1 MKIILLN
8 ELESVYYYDQ
18 INYVL
23 TKNEINENIRLRNF
37 NNLYLGFINQLTEQ
51 REKQIFS
58 GWFAKINFLVQAYN
72 FSKEEGEILQSI
84 RRLCRKALTQKKFI
98 PEKELVI
105 ACAKVMANTIARFS
119 EGNMPEKLE
128 KLWKNETLPT
138 LIYTEIPEA
147 QIKGLLATITEK
159 SPIEKLETQ
168 NLKQIHLQCD
178 TENFGIIKITLTDVA
193 FYNQKGENF
202 RTNFLSTECHLYVKK
217 YQTVYFT
224 HLEKLEENHFVSTR
238 NTSFVIHADYLID
251 VTKIALCGK
260 EDFPAFPYFYILD
273 KITSFNGSIH
283 TFRGTL
289 ANEIL
294 DKYLADNTQN
304 YDHYFK
310 ESLQEK
316 QADALSSHVQA
327 GEITTLYNNLQ
338 PHFSNMK
345 KVMDNYDNFYIL
357 TEPTFVSSVYGLQG
371 RLDILLTDI
380 QHSQRKDIIEL
391 KSGTPKRIPANYD
404 HLLQVAGYN
413 LLLETTFPH
422 RNGVS
427 SILYS
432 SDEKTPLRDC
442 GSLEFDAQDLLR
454 TRNQIVYLDWE
465 ISQGNVELYD
475 KVVDKFKKSN
485 KKISKYTQLDIE
497 NFVTKW
503 KNASLL
509 DKVYFASL
517 MGLVQ
522 RELITAKIGGNLL
535 SESASGFSGLW
546 RNTLHEKKNNFAILY
561 GLELEKYKAD
571 HSEITFLRPL
581 DQKQAT
587 AFRKND
593 IVMLYPCKE
602 IEELAPTQYQLLKA
616 NIQSITSTKITLK
629 IWHKAMPEAFLEEFK
644 YWAIEPTLLE
654 QSYTAQMNALS
665 DFLGLHHTKKQ
676 IWYGKTK
683 PTFVIETKEFRQ
695 QLVENYKNLS
705 EEQLDI
711 LSKTLR
717 TQNYFLL
724 QGPPGTGKTSQML
737 RTITDYLYNYTRE
750 TIVLLA
756 FTNRATDEI
765 CQKIEKSCSGN
776 YLRLG
781 TFDNNAEFYNK
792 SLLSENNFEKLI
804 EKINNTRIFVSTVSS
819 FFKYAHLVKNKDI
832 LIVDEASQLLE
843 PMLCG
848 IAPFF
853 ERFIMIGDEKQLPA
867 VVTQS
872 HLQCESD
879 NDLMKN
885 IGLEDMSLSVFERL
899 LHNAQKN
906 NWNDCYTMLS
916 TQFRTHQDIAAF
928 ISKEFYK
935 TLKAGSEKQK
945 EKFNFYNPNSNIALE
960 KKMASSR
967 VLFFDIEKEETPKL
981 NRKEAQQIAEMLY
994 LISDIAK
1001 QKGTFTH
1008 ETVGVIT
1015 PYRAQI
1021 AEIYTLLDDELREMI
1036 TIDTV
1041 ERYQG
1046 SERDIILVSMAVN
1059 HPAQMKNLQGNN
1071 KEIDKKL
1078 NVVLSR
1084 AKEQIIMLGN
1094 ATILKEGFWY
1104 DRFLK
1109 FVEEKNTK

>member
-1 MKIILLN
+1 MIKNILLN
-8 ELESVYYYDQ
+8 ELESLYYYDQ
-18 INYVL
+18 IHYVL
-23 TKNEINENIRLRNF
+23 TKNEINENFRLRNF

-58 GWFAKINFLVQAYN
+58 GWFAKINFLIQAYN
-72 FSKEEGEILQSI
+72 FSKQEGEVLQSI
-84 RRLCRKALTQKKFI
+84 RRLCRKALTQKNYS
-98 PEKELVI
+98 PEKELVL
-105 ACAKVMANTIARFS
+105 ACAKVMAETIFRFS
-119 EGNMPEKLE
+119 EGNIPENIDI
-128 KLWKNETLPT
+128 LWENKELPT
-138 LIYTEIPEA
+138 LIYTEIPQAE
-147 QIKGLLATITEK
+147 IKGLLATITEK
-159 SPIEKLETQ
+159 SPLEGVSN

-178 TENFGIIKITLTDVA
+178 TENFGIVKITLTDVA

-202 RTNFLSTECHLYVKK
+202 RTNYLSSECNAWVKK

-224 HLEKLEENHFVSTR
+224 YLEKLEDNHFVSTR

-260 EDFPAFPYFYILD
+260 EDIPAFSYFYMLD
-273 KITSFNGSIH
+273 KLTSFNGSVH

-294 DKYLADNTQN
+294 DKYLANPTQT
-304 YDHYFK
+304 YDDYFNQ
-310 ESLQEK
+310 SMQDK
-316 QADALSSHVQA
+316 QADALSSHVQV
-327 GEITTLYNNLQ
+327 GEIPILYDKLQ
-338 PHFSNMK
+338 SHFLNMK
-345 KVMDNYDNFYIL
+345 KVMDGYENFHIL

-380 QHSQRKDIIEL
+380 EHGQRKDIIEL
-391 KSGTPKRIPANYD
+391 KSGVAKRMPANYD

-413 LLLETTFPH
+413 LLLETTFPD

-427 SILYS
+427 CILYS

-454 TRNQIVYLDWE
+454 IRNQIVFLDWE
-465 ISQGNVELYD
+465 ISQGIPIFYD
-475 KVVDKFKKSN
+475 KILEKFKKST
-485 KKISKYTQLDIE
+485 KKLSKYTQLDVE
-497 NFVTKW
+497 NFATKW
-503 KNASLL
+503 KNASSL

-561 GLELEKYKAD
+561 GLEVEKY
-571 HSEITFLRPL
+571 HNEISEITFLRPL

-587 AFRKND
+587 AFRKGD

-602 IEELAPTQYQLLKA
+602 IEELEPTHYQLLKA
-616 NIQSITSTKITLK
+616 NIQQITSTKVTLK
-629 IWHKAMPEAFLEEFK
+629 IWHKAMPEAFLDEFK

-654 QSYTAQMNALS
+654 QSYGTQMNALS
-665 DFLGLHHTKKQ
+665 DFLGLHPTKKE
-676 IWYGKTK
+676 IWYGMTEPKFT
-683 PTFVIETKEFRQ
+683 PETTAFKEN
-695 QLVENYKNLS
+695 LANIYTTLS
-705 EEQLDI
+705 EEQIDI

-737 RTITDYLYNYTRE
+737 RSITDYLYNYTRE

-765 CQKIEKSCSGN
+765 CQKIEKTCSGK
-776 YLRLG
+776 YIRLG
-781 TFDNNAEFYNK
+781 TFDNHSEFYHK
-792 SLLSENNFEKLI
+792 SLFAENDFEKLI
-804 EKINNTRIFVSTVSS
+804 EKINDTRIFVSTVSS

-848 IAPFF
+848 IAPYF

-872 HLQCESD
+872 NFQCQSED
-879 NDLMKN
+879 ILMKN
-885 IGLEDMSLSVFERL
+885 IGLQDMSLSVFERL
-899 LHNAQKN
+899 LRNAQKN
-906 NWNDCYTMLS
+906 NWSDSYTMLS
-916 TQFRTHQDIAAF
+916 TQFRTHEDIAGF

-935 TLKAGSEKQK
+935 TLQAGSPKQK
-945 EKFNFYNPNSNIALE
+945 EKFNFYNPDSNIQLE
-960 KKMASSR
+960 QQLSKSR

-981 NRKEAQQIAEMLY
+981 NRKEAQKIAEMLD
-994 LISDIAK
+994 LIRDIAK
-1001 QKGTFTH
+1001 EKGTFTH

-1021 AEIYTLLDDELREMI
+1021 AEIYSLLDDELREMI
-1036 TIDTV
+1036 TVDTV

-1046 SERDIILVSMAVN
+1046 SEREIILISMAIN
-1059 HPAQMKNLQGNN
+1059 HPAQMKNLQGNAL
-1071 KEIDKKL
+1071 EVDKKL
-1078 NVVLSR
+1078 NVALSR
-1084 AKEQIIMLGN
+1084 AKEQLVMIGN
-1094 ATILKEGFWY
+1094 ANILKEGFWY
-1104 DRFLK
+1104 DKFLK
-1109 FVEEKNTK
+1109 FCKK

>member
-1 MKIILLN
+1 MQKNILLN
-8 ELESVYYYDQ
+8 ELESLYYYDQ
-18 INYVL
+18 IHYVL
-23 TKNEINENIRLRNF
+23 NKNEINENFRLRNF
-37 NNLYLGFINQLTEQ
+37 NHLYLGFINQLTEQ

-58 GWFAKINFLVQAYN
+58 GWFAKINFLIQAYN
-72 FSKEEGEILQSI
+72 FSKKEGEVLQSI
-84 RRLCRKALTQKKFI
+84 RRLCRKALTQKNYS
-98 PEKELVI
+98 PEKELVL
-105 ACAKVMANTIARFS
+105 ACAKAMAETIFRFS
-119 EGNMPEKLE
+119 EGNIPQNILN
-128 KLWKNETLPT
+128 LWENKELPL

-147 QIKGLLATITEK
+147 EIKGLLATITDK
-159 SPIEKLETQ
+159 SPLESINQ
-168 NLKQIHLQCD
+168 YNLHQIHLQCD
-178 TENFGIIKITLTDVA
+178 TENFGVVKITLTDVA

-202 RTNFLSTECHLYVKK
+202 RNNYLSSECNLWVKK

-224 HLEKLEENHFVSTR
+224 NLEKLDENHFVSTR
-238 NTSFVIHADYLID
+238 STSFVIHADYLID

-260 EDFPAFPYFYILD
+260 EDMPAFPYLYILD
-273 KITSFNGSIH
+273 KLTSFNGSIH

-294 DKYLADNTQN
+294 DKYVANPTQT
-304 YDHYFK
+304 YDQYFK
-310 ESLQEK
+310 ESLQDK

-327 GEITTLYNNLQ
+327 GEIMTLYNNLQ
-338 PHFSNMK
+338 PHFWNMK
-345 KVMDNYDNFYIL
+345 KVMDSYQNFHIL

-380 QHSQRKDIIEL
+380 LQAQRKDIIEL
-391 KSGTPKRIPANYD
+391 KSGTAKRMPANYD

-413 LLLETTFPH
+413 LLLETTFPD

-427 SILYS
+427 CILYS

-454 TRNQIVYLDWE
+454 VRNQIVFLDWE
-465 ISQGNVELYD
+465 ISQGKPDFYD
-475 KVVDKFKKSN
+475 KVLEKFRKSN
-485 KKISKYTQLDIE
+485 KKISKFTQIDIDS
-497 NFVTKW
+497 FATKW
-503 KNASLL
+503 KLSSHL
-509 DKVYFASL
+509 DKVYFASF
-517 MGLVQ
+517 MGLIQ

-546 RNTLHEKKNNFAILY
+546 RNTLHEKKNNFAVLY
-561 GLELEKYKAD
+561 ALELEKYK
-571 HSEITFLRPL
+571 HETSEITFLRPL

-587 AFRKND
+587 AFRKGD

-602 IEELAPTQYQLLKA
+602 IEELEPTHYQLLKA
-616 NIQSITSTKITLK
+616 NIQQITSTKITLK
-629 IWHKAMPEAFLEEFK
+629 IWHKAMPDAFLEEFK

-665 DFLGLHHTKKQ
+665 DFIGLHPTKKD
-676 IWYGKTK
+676 IWYGITQPKFT
-683 PTFVIETKEFRQ
+683 TETKEFK
-695 QLVENYKNLS
+695 ENLASIYTTLS
-705 EEQLDI
+705 EEQLEI

-737 RTITDYLYNYTRE
+737 RSIADYLYNYTRE
-750 TIVLLA
+750 TVVLLA

-765 CQKIEKSCSGN
+765 CQKIDKTCSGN

-781 TFDNNAEFYNK
+781 TFDNQAEFYPK
-792 SLLSENNFEKLI
+792 SLFAENDFEKLI

-848 IAPFF
+848 IAPHF

-872 HLQCESD
+872 NFQCQSE

-899 LHNAQKN
+899 LRNAQRN
-906 NWNDCYTMLS
+906 NWNDSYTMLS
-916 TQFRTHQDIAAF
+916 TQFRTHEDIAKF

-945 EKFNFYNPNSNIALE
+945 EKFNFYNPNSNIELE
-960 KKMASSR
+960 KNLSTSR
-967 VLFFDIEKEETPKL
+967 VLFFDVEKEETPKL
-981 NRKEAQQIAEMLY
+981 NRKEAEKIAEILD
-994 LISDIAK
+994 LIRNIAK
-1001 QKGTFTH
+1001 EKNSFTH

-1021 AEIYTLLDDELREMI
+1021 AEIYGLLDDELREMV
-1036 TIDTV
+1036 TVDTV

-1046 SERDIILVSMAVN
+1046 SEREIILISMAIN
-1059 HPAQMKNLQGNN
+1059 HPAQMKNLQGNAI
-1071 KEIDKKL
+1071 EVDKKL
-1078 NVVLSR
+1078 NVALSR
-1084 AKEQIIMLGN
+1084 AKEQLVMIGN
-1094 ATILKEGFWY
+1094 EAILREGFWY
-1104 DRFLK
+1104 NKFLNFCQRFDK
-1109 FVEEKNTK
+1109 